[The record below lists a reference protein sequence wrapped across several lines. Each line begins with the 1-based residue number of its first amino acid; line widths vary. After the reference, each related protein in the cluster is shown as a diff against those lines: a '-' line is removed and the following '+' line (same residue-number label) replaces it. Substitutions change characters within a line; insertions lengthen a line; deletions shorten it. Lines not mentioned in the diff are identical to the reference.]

1 MKQTAVDFLAEQL
14 IEYDFSPRE
23 NTYLI
28 EIPNWI
34 FKEKLEKAR
43 AMMMDQVKDA
53 YGDGINGH
61 RNGFCNRDEY
71 FIKTFC
77 DVY

>member
-1 MKQTAVDFLAEQL
+1 MKQTAVDYLAEQL

-28 EIPNWI
+28 EIPSWI

-43 AMMMDQVKDA
+43 AMMMEQVKDA
-53 YGDGINGH
+53 YGDGINA
-61 RNGFCNRDEY
+61 REEY
-71 FIKTFC
+71 FDK
-77 DVY
+77 VYRVV